1 MTLLD
6 EIKAKCPPDLLA
18 SQDADAIAA
27 AVNVGRTRVAPRL
40 GGIGAVMETLGAVDG
55 PLVLDALDSLK
66 ATLPAVRWGW
76 VLLERGELDF
86 GSTVTRQMIDGLV
99 MGGVMTEAQGLAI
112 KALAEQPDPVT
123 EFDVRRAIW
132 ADDGSYLA

>member
-6 EIKAKCPPDLLA
+6 EIKAKCPPELLA
-18 SQDADAIAA
+18 SRDADAIAA
-27 AVNVGRTRVAPRL
+27 AVNVGRTRIAPRL

-99 MGGVMTEAQGLAI
+99 MGGVMTEAQGLTI
-112 KALAEQPDPVT
+112 KALADQPDPVT
-123 EFDVRRAIW
+123 EFDVRQATW

>member
-1 MTLLD
+1 MTLLE
-6 EIKAKCPPDLLA
+6 EIKTKCSAELLA

-27 AVNVGRTRVAPRL
+27 AVNVGRTRIVPRL

-86 GSTVTRQMIDGLV
+86 GSTVTRQLIDGLV
-99 MGGVMTEAQGLAI
+99 MGGVMTEAHGLAI
-112 KALAEQPDPVT
+112 KALAEQPDPVS
-123 EFDVRRAIW
+123 EFDVRCAIW
-132 ADDGSYLA
+132 ADDGSYLV

>member
-6 EIKAKCPPDLLA
+6 EIKAKCSPELLA

-27 AVNVGRTRVAPRL
+27 VVNVGRTRIVPRL
-40 GGIGAVMETLGAVDG
+40 GGIGAVMETLGEGDG
-55 PLVLDALDSLK
+55 PLVLDALDALK
-66 ATLPAVRWGW
+66 GTLPAVKWGW

>member
-6 EIKAKCPPDLLA
+6 EIKAKCTPELLA
-18 SQDADAIAA
+18 SRDADAIAA
-27 AVNVGRTRVAPRL
+27 AVNVGRTSIAPRL

-55 PLVLDALDSLK
+55 PLVLDALESLK
-66 ATLPAVRWGW
+66 ATQPAVRWGW

>member
-1 MTLLD
+1 MTLMD
-6 EIKAKCPPDLLA
+6 EIKAKCSAELLA
-18 SQDADAIAA
+18 GQDADAIAA
-27 AVNVGRTRVAPRL
+27 AVNVGRTRIAPRL

-123 EFDVRRAIW
+123 EFDVRCAIW

>member
-6 EIKAKCPPDLLA
+6 EIKAKCPPELLA
-18 SQDADAIAA
+18 GQDADAIAA
-27 AVNVGRTRVAPRL
+27 AVNVGRTRIAPRL

-55 PLVLDALDSLK
+55 PLVLDALESLK

-86 GSTVTRQMIDGLV
+86 CSTVTRQMIDGLV
-99 MGGVMTEAQGLAI
+99 MGGVMTEAQGLAL

>member
-27 AVNVGRTRVAPRL
+27 VVNVGRTRVAPRL

-66 ATLPAVRWGW
+66 ATLPSVRWGW

-99 MGGVMTEAQGLAI
+99 MGGVMTEAQGLTL
-112 KALAEQPDPVT
+112 KALAEQPDHVT

-132 ADDGSYLA
+132 ADDGSYLV